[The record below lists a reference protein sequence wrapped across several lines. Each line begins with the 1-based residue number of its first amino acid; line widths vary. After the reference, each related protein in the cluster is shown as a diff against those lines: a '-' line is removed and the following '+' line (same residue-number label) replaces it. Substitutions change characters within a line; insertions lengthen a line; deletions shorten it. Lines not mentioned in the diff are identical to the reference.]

1 MQYSFKKFHVLTRKL
16 LIKRIIKQFFFIVNM
31 YNNRYLLGLLFFFT
45 YFVSFFCLG
54 LFYWISQ
61 PSLDYILYCLLY
73 YNKNLINWYDSHN
86 LSILLLA
93 HVSYCV
99 DTYFLFSYFTKK
111 IFKNIIYI
119 WLHLGSNVNIYNSI
133 VTKANLCIVKITYI
147 YFHKFIFALC
157 V

>member
-1 MQYSFKKFHVLTRKL
+1 MLTRKL
-16 LIKRIIKQFFFIVNM
+16 LNKRIIKQFFFIVDMFNKV
-31 YNNRYLLGLLFFFT
+31 YLLGLLLLFFFCIFCKFLLPWAVLLNFST
-45 YFVSFFCLG
+45 FVRL
-54 LFYWISQ
+54 
-61 PSLDYILYCLLY
+61 YILYCLLY

-99 DTYFLFSYFTKK
+99 GLYFPFSFFAKK
-111 IFKNIIYI
+111 IFKKCSIHMTGFGYSDANI
-119 WLHLGSNVNIYNSI
+119 IYNSI

-147 YFHKFIFALC
+147 YFHIFIFALS